1 MTRNVTHL
9 KKTCL
14 TQSSTVKIRLEHP
27 LAWLVNGNSQLINGY
42 ESKPSYPTYPKNS
55 GTAGWLFQS
64 YGNDR
69 FWPIPMRISNNISFF
84 RNSFLFYNFPN
95 VETVFPKY
103 ISTVSNHRH
112 RNCSNHPKI
121 HQNPLPRYL
130 ASAFDLVS
138 QEILEVPTN
147 ALRRVFP
154 SRPPMNLHQT
164 DMWICFGNKMK
175 LDKHGCRM
183 VFFSKQTTLFSYKFI
198 DLSWHIWSKDSTVL
212 LWNFVSYY
220 SQSTCII
227 YLVVVS
233 QCLNNHRQWWS
244 HCYFRK
250 HGGETTIQILV
261 GNIPI
266 LDS

>member
-9 KKTCL
+9 KKKTCL

-42 ESKPSYPTYPKNS
+42 ESKPSCPTYLKNS
-55 GTAGWLFQS
+55 GIAGWLFQS

-103 ISTVSNHRH
+103 ISTVSKHRH

-175 LDKHGCRM
+175 LDKHGYRM
-183 VFFSKQTTLFSYKFI
+183 VLFPNKLHCFLISLLICHGIFDPNIVLYCCGISWVITAKVLV
-198 DLSWHIWSKDSTVL
+198 LST
-212 LWNFVSYY
+212 
-220 SQSTCII
+220 
-227 YLVVVS
+227 
-233 QCLNNHRQWWS
+233 WWWF
-244 HCYFRK
+244 H
-250 HGGETTIQILV
+250 
-261 GNIPI
+261 NA
-266 LDS
+266 